1 MGKGILVEE
10 HSVKDLFKK
19 LDLIHKQT
27 QLTNGRVTVL
37 EKRSLG
43 NWISNH
49 PFRFTV
55 FILIFTSLVI
65 SDIRQPVL
73 EILLR
78 VFS

>member
-19 LDLIHKQT
+19 LDLIHEQT
-27 QLTNGRVTVL
+27 QKTNGRVTIL
-37 EKRSLG
+37 EKRSVG

-49 PFRFTV
+49 PFKFTI
-55 FILIFTSLVI
+55 FILIITTIVI
-65 SDIRQPVL
+65 SDIRHPML